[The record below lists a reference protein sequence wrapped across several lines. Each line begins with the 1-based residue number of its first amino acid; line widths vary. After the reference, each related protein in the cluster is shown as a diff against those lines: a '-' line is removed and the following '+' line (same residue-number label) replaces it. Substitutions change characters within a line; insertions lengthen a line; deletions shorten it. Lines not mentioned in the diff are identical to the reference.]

1 MKYCDLHCDALTA
14 TGAPQV
20 TKERLVTGGCL
31 LQCFAA
37 FAEEGGFARFL
48 TLADAFEELCRTQG
62 YRRVL
67 RAADLEENAVNVLLT
82 SEGGTFSTTEE
93 LRALYARGVRMAG
106 FVWNRPTAAGFPN
119 FPDYAGVCAGR
130 IPPSV
135 REGPPGLTAFGLEAA
150 EEMARL
156 GMIVDVSHAS
166 DALFWE
172 IASEKHPFVASHSG
186 AAIVQNWA
194 RNLTCEQI
202 SVLSDCGGVV
212 GLDFCA
218 QFLSDDGSAEGQ
230 RAALLAHARAILDAG
245 GEDVLAVGSDF
256 DGILPNAFVPDP
268 SAMPVFLQLLSDE
281 FGPRI
286 AEKAAR
292 DNFLRVFRDVCG

>member
-20 TKERLVTGGCL
+20 TKERLVAGDCL

-62 YRRVL
+62 FRRVL

-82 SEGGTFSTTEE
+82 SEGGTFSTIEE
-93 LRALYARGVRMAG
+93 LRGLYARGVRMAG
-106 FVWNRPTAAGFPN
+106 FAGTGRRRRAFPISS
-119 FPDYAGVCAGR
+119 DYAGVCAGR

-135 REGPPGLTAFGLEAA
+135 REETRGLTAFGHEAA

-156 GMIVDVSHAS
+156 GMIADVSHAS

-172 IASEKHPFVASHSG
+172 IASEKHPFRREPLG
-186 AAIVQNWA
+186 
-194 RNLTCEQI
+194 
-202 SVLSDCGGVV
+202 CGKS
-212 GLDFCA
+212 CRI
-218 QFLSDDGSAEGQ
+218 GQ
-230 RAALLAHARAILDAG
+230 
-245 GEDVLAVGSDF
+245 ET
-256 DGILPNAFVPDP
+256 
-268 SAMPVFLQLLSDE
+268 
-281 FGPRI
+281 
-286 AEKAAR
+286 
-292 DNFLRVFRDVCG
+292 